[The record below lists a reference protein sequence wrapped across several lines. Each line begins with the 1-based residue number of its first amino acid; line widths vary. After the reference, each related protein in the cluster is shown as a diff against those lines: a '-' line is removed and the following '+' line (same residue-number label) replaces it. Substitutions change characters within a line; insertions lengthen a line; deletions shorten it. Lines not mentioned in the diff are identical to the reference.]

1 VGIGAALTLIGLALV
16 AIALSGFDTASFAA
30 LGGLGLNAAIVG
42 LFFVLRPLGRR
53 VRRHL
58 PPWLPW

>member
-1 VGIGAALTLIGLALV
+1 MRGGAALILIGLALI
-16 AIALSGFDTASFAA
+16 AIAVARSDAALFGA

-42 LFFVLRPLGRR
+42 LFFVLKPLVGRL
-53 VRRHL
+53 RRYL